1 MNMLKKFYDNFEEI
15 VCSFTLA
22 VMILCLSAQV
32 IVRMCAGSSIDW
44 TEELSR
50 YTFIASVFLGAALA
64 AKRCAHVRVTA
75 QFLWMNDKWRL
86 FFRILIDVVWIVCLL
101 YVSWNCVPVIIEDFE
116 FPEISPTMNFAK
128 AWVELVIPCSFTLAA
143 FRIVM
148 DYVKRWKSG
157 TLNSLV
163 RFEED
168 V

>member
-1 MNMLKKFYDNFEEI
+1 MNILKKLYDNLEEI
-15 VCSFTLA
+15 VCSATLA

-32 IVRMCAGSSIDW
+32 LVRMCAGSSIDW

-50 YTFIASVFLGAALA
+50 YTFIGTVFLGAALA

-75 QFLWMNDKWRL
+75 QFLWMNDKWRM
-86 FFRILIDVVWIVCLL
+86 FFRVFIDAVWVACLL
-101 YVSWNCVPVIIEDFE
+101 YVSWNCIPVLIEDFE

-128 AWVELVIPCSFTLAA
+128 AWVEMVIPGSFTLAA

-148 DYVKRWKSG
+148 DYVKRWRNG
-157 TLNSLV
+157 TLNKLV

>member
-1 MNMLKKFYDNFEEI
+1 MNMLKKIYDNFEEI
-15 VCSFTLA
+15 VCSATLA
-22 VMILCLSAQV
+22 VMILCLMAQV
-32 IVRMCAGSSIDW
+32 LVRMILGSSIDW

-50 YTFIASVFLGAALA
+50 YTFIGSVFLGAALA

-75 QFLWMNDKWRL
+75 QFLWMNDTWRL
-86 FFRILIDVVWIVCLL
+86 FFRILIDAIWVACLL
-101 YVSWNCVPVIIEDFE
+101 YVSWNCVPVIIDDFE
-116 FPEISPTMNFAK
+116 FPEMSPTMHFAK
-128 AWVELVIPCSFTLAA
+128 AWIEIVIPASFTLAA

-148 DYVKRWKSG
+148 DYLKRWKNG

>member
-1 MNMLKKFYDNFEEI
+1 MNMLKKLYDNFEEI
-15 VCSFTLA
+15 VCSITLGG
-22 VMILCLSAQV
+22 MILCLSAQV
-32 IVRMCAGSSIDW
+32 IVRMVAGSSIDW

-86 FFRILIDVVWIVCLL
+86 FFRVMIDAVWVACLL
-101 YVSWNCVPVIIEDFE
+101 YVSWNCVPVIQDDFE
-116 FPEISPTMNFAK
+116 FPEMSPTMHFAK
-128 AWVELVIPCSFTLAA
+128 AWVELVIPGSFILAA
-143 FRIVM
+143 FRIVA
-148 DYVKRWKSG
+148 DYWKRWRSG

-163 RFEED
+163 RFEEE